1 MLGSSAIH
9 TQHIIGAGF
18 PRDSPELA
26 KGWSSV
32 VHECDLFSQKKA
44 MNENV
49 QDEDKEKVHNSGE
62 DLRSCCPNHAP
73 RTCPCHLHAPQKV
86 ITETSKNRV
95 AAISSFTHPSN
106 LVVLVDRITPMTTT
120 DSSKHFRQPRRT

>member
-44 MNENV
+44 MNENGGKDENKKKV
-49 QDEDKEKVHNSGE
+49 QAHNSGE
-62 DLRSCCPNHAP
+62 GLQIWPLRCGLGC
-73 RTCPCHLHAPQKV
+73 V
-86 ITETSKNRV
+86 I
-95 AAISSFTHPSN
+95 
-106 LVVLVDRITPMTTT
+106 
-120 DSSKHFRQPRRT
+120 

>member
-49 QDEDKEKVHNSGE
+49 QDENKEKVHNS
-62 DLRSCCPNHAP
+62 
-73 RTCPCHLHAPQKV
+73 
-86 ITETSKNRV
+86 SKGL
-95 AAISSFTHPSN
+95 AAVLIM
-106 LVVLVDRITPMTTT
+106 LLARVLVICMHH
-120 DSSKHFRQPRRT
+120 KK